1 MIMNEC
7 FKEEIKDFIKS
18 LPDSVFQNSLKGKKE
33 ILADEDC
40 IERLWINY
48 QKEVEEYECDPEYA
62 IKDTLLEVLGIN
74 IAGQPFSSQKDI
86 LKKTVKFR
94 RSILWKF
101 RLVTSNQAWFYLAIM
116 DIRRS

>member
-40 IERLWINY
+40 IERLW
-48 QKEVEEYECDPEYA
+48 
-62 IKDTLLEVLGIN
+62 
-74 IAGQPFSSQKDI
+74 
-86 LKKTVKFR
+86 
-94 RSILWKF
+94 
-101 RLVTSNQAWFYLAIM
+101 
-116 DIRRS
+116 